1 MTYNAHPFQLLEINV
16 ISAQDLAPVSKSMR
30 TYAVVWVHP
39 ERKLT
44 TRIDQSGNTNPQW
57 NEKFVFRVDD
67 TFLNSETSGIM
78 IEIYAAAW
86 LRDVQIGSVRVL
98 ISNLFPSN
106 NNNSKMRFVA
116 LQIRR
121 PSGRPQGI
129 LNMGVQLLDNT
140 MRSMPLYTELSAS
153 AVGFNDL
160 IDAKTNKQSIEEK
173 TAKLRRTQSDHTD
186 FTTTADEF
194 GVKGSLNAKSS
205 VVNGSSLVNSS
216 TLKTSSRDKDT
227 GTSGNGNGSMVNGSL
242 CSDVGPSASVVAAAI
257 AKGLIKTPGNED
269 GSTTGGEDRM
279 VQGCLHVLVMF
290 LDVRFRLLVEE
301 VAARSMETASKLKSK
316 QLSEESRETTIQY
329 RECRRNH
336 AVLIGGYAADGCG
349 EFTPKGDQ
357 GTKEALLCEACDC
370 HRNFHR
376 KEFIKNGTALLGS
389 QHLPPPHGL
398 YYPMWKE
405 GNAPGFYPLP
415 PLSSQPPLSPYCH
428 YYWQQNVQNLV
439 CDEESV
445 TYNGSQNDG
454 QMKAGKRH
462 KRKLL

>member
-86 LRDVQIGSVRVL
+86 LRDLQIGSVRVL

-257 AKGLIKTPGNED
+257 AKGLIKTPGNEGIPNKSG
-269 GSTTGGEDRM
+269 GSSSIIEGWTENDS
-279 VQGCLHVLVMF
+279 
-290 LDVRFRLLVEE
+290 VEGL
-301 VAARSMETASKLKSK
+301 RTKL
-316 QLSEESRETTIQY
+316 ERWRTE
-329 RECRRNH
+329 
-336 AVLIGGYAADGCG
+336 
-349 EFTPKGDQ
+349 
-357 GTKEALLCEACDC
+357 
-370 HRNFHR
+370 
-376 KEFIKNGTALLGS
+376 
-389 QHLPPPHGL
+389 LPPIYDNDANKMMSKSRRKHHRRRRSDGPGL
-398 YYPMWKE
+398 FTCF
-405 GNAPGFYPLP
+405 GNVFGCEISITCGGGSSKKYGNGKVRH
-415 PLSSQPPLSPYCH
+415 LSSVDS
-428 YYWQQNVQNLV
+428 
-439 CDEESV
+439 ES
-445 TYNGSQNDG
+445 Y
-454 QMKAGKRH
+454 
-462 KRKLL
+462 L